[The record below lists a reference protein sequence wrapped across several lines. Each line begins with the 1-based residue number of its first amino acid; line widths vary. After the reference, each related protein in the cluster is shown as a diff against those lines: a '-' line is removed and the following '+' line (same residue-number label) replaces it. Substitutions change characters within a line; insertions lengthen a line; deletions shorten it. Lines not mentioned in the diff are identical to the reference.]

1 MHPLAQII
9 LKFYKKVRKIIINFK
24 LLYLD
29 LEILKNVNRQLKKI
43 FMLFGIDILL
53 WLFTTLIDSI
63 YYKHG
68 FFPRMFLEFFLIIII
83 SLFIAITLLFRRK
96 IFCIIGGYTYLIAG
110 AIGWLIKI
118 IYICYLVFGQK
129 VKENFEPGYAEH
141 YWNFI
146 IFLIQISL
154 IFLRLYDCYLI
165 KIMYKS
171 LGFFER
177 YNREKE
183 HAEFIEKL
191 GNKMGDD
198 KNNDP
203 NSNPDDIC
211 EIKFCEEDPD
221 EYNENQI

>member
-1 MHPLAQII
+1 
-9 LKFYKKVRKIIINFK
+9 
-24 LLYLD
+24 
-29 LEILKNVNRQLKKI
+29 
-43 FMLFGIDILL
+43 
-53 WLFTTLIDSI
+53 
-63 YYKHG
+63 
-68 FFPRMFLEFFLIIII
+68 MFLEFFLIIFLSI
-83 SLFIAITLLFRRK
+83 FIVITLLLRRK
-96 IFCIIGGYTYLIAG
+96 LFCIIGGFTYLIAG
-110 AIGWLIKI
+110 SLGWLIKI
-118 IYICYLVFGQK
+118 VYICYLTFGGK
-129 VKENFEPGYAEH
+129 LNKSFKESYSEQYM
-141 YWNFI
+141 NFI
-146 IFLIQISL
+146 IFLIQIAL
-154 IFLRLYDCYLI
+154 IFIRLYDCYLI

-198 KNNDP
+198 KINDP

>member
-1 MHPLAQII
+1 
-9 LKFYKKVRKIIINFK
+9 
-24 LLYLD
+24 
-29 LEILKNVNRQLKKI
+29 
-43 FMLFGIDILL
+43 
-53 WLFTTLIDSI
+53 
-63 YYKHG
+63 
-68 FFPRMFLEFFLIIII
+68 MFLEFFLIIFLSI
-83 SLFIAITLLFRRK
+83 FIVITLLLRRK
-96 IFCIIGGYTYLIAG
+96 LFCIIGGYTYLIAG
-110 AIGWLIKI
+110 ALGWFIKI
-118 IYICYLVFGQK
+118 IYICYLTFGGK
-129 VKENFEPGYAEH
+129 LNKSFKESYSEQYM
-141 YWNFI
+141 NFI
-146 IFLIQISL
+146 IFLIQIAL
-154 IFLRLYDCYLI
+154 IFIRLYDCYLI

-198 KNNDP
+198 KINDP

>member
-1 MHPLAQII
+1 
-9 LKFYKKVRKIIINFK
+9 
-24 LLYLD
+24 
-29 LEILKNVNRQLKKI
+29 
-43 FMLFGIDILL
+43 MLFGIDIFFC
-53 WLFTTLIDSI
+53 LFTTLIDSI
-63 YYKHG
+63 FYKLG
-68 FFPRMFLEFFLIIII
+68 FFPRMFLEFFFIIFLA
-83 SLFIAITLLFRRK
+83 LFITISLLFRRK
-96 IFCIIGGYTYLIAG
+96 IICIIGGFTYLIAG
-110 AIGWLIKI
+110 LLGWLIKI
-118 IYICYLVFGQK
+118 IYICYLVFGGK
-129 VKENFEPGYAEH
+129 INNSFEEGYSKY

-146 IFLIQISL
+146 IFLIHISL
-154 IFLRLYDCYLI
+154 LFLRLYDCYLI
-165 KIMYKS
+165 KVMYKS

-183 HAEFIEKL
+183 HAEFLEKL